1 MTKASR
7 LALATTLWVAF
18 CLLGF
23 AGPAAAQKAPMQA
36 KKANVE
42 TTQYDDWEVRC
53 LKSNADEC
61 LMNQIVNNPSSDSP
75 IMRVAMKYRPS
86 TDVALMAFTLPLG
99 THLAPGL
106 SVSVPGNKAIRI
118 PYQVCFRNGCQAYLG
133 LKSALMSKMKQGTS
147 FQVTLVGPDGKKINL
162 SVSLMGFTAANNAI
176 KQ

>member
-7 LALATTLWVAF
+7 LALATTLWAAF

-23 AGPAAAQKAPMQA
+23 AGPAAAQKAPIQA

-53 LKSNADEC
+53 LKSNADDC
-61 LMNQIVNNPSSDSP
+61 LMNQLVNNPSSGTP
-75 IMRVAMKYRPS
+75 IMRVAMKYQPDS
-86 TDVALMAFTLPLG
+86 AAALMAFTLPLG

-106 SVSVPGNKAIRI
+106 SVSIPGGKTIRI

-133 LKSALMSKMKQGTS
+133 LKSELMSKMKQGSS
-147 FQVTLVGPDGKKINL
+147 FQVALVGPGGKKINL

-176 KQ
+176 KP